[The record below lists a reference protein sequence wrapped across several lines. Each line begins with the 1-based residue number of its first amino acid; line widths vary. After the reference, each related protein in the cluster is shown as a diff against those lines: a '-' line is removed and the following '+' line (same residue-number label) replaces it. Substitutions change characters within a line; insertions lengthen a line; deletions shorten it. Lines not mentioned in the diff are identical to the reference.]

1 MNYPALINNHASNKI
16 GQKNEIEND
25 LICEQ
30 KKTFQKTKDKRKKA
44 QTQRVQNVI
53 LLKLY
58 EN

>member
-25 LICEQ
+25 LICGQ

-44 QTQRVQNVI
+44 QTQKVQNVI
-53 LLKLY
+53 
-58 EN
+58 